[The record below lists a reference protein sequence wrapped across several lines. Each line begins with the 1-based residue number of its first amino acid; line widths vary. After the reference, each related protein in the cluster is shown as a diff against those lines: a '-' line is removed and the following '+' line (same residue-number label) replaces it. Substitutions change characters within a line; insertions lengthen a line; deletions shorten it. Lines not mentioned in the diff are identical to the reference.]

1 MTIIDRYIF
10 KVVLGT
16 ALIALLVLLALEIFL
31 TFLAELED
39 LGVGNYGVVEI
50 LKYVLLILPGLAYQT
65 FPMALLLG
73 GLLGMGTLASGS
85 ELMVMRA
92 AGLSVLRLIWATLKV
107 GLLLGL
113 VAMALSEFVAPPA
126 ERSAQELR
134 STAKASNIAIR
145 EGRGFWAKDGNH
157 FIQVRSVLPDAR
169 LADIHIYEMG
179 QASEL
184 NAVIQAQS
192 AHYQDGHWVLERA
205 SRRFLQ
211 PERVTTAQLDS
222 LVIEESVINPDMLD
236 VLAADPEDLAMRDL
250 LIYIDYLKANG
261 LDAKDYQLAF
271 WSKMLTPFS
280 NLAMLFV
287 AMPFVF
293 SSQRQ
298 IGMGQR
304 LLIGIGLGLLFFLGN
319 RLIGNLVLLYG
330 YPPWLGASLPT
341 LLFFAGGAYGL
352 RKMR

>member
-1 MTIIDRYIF
+1 MTLIDRYIF
-10 KVVLGT
+10 KVVIGT
-16 ALIALLVLLALEIFL
+16 ALTALLMLLALETFF

-39 LGVGNYGVVEI
+39 LGVGHYGVAEI

-73 GLLGMGTLASGS
+73 GLLGMGMLASGN
-85 ELMVMRA
+85 ELVVMRA
-92 AGLSVLRLIWATLKV
+92 AGLSVSRLVWATLKV

-113 VAMALSEFVAPPA
+113 VAMALSEFLAPPM

-134 STAKASNIAIR
+134 STAKSSNIVIR
-145 EGRGFWAKDGNH
+145 EGRGFWAKDGAY
-157 FIQVRSVLPDAR
+157 FIQVRAVLPEAR
-169 LADIHIYEMG
+169 LADIYVYEMG
-179 QASEL
+179 KESEL
-184 NAVIQAQS
+184 KSVTRAQS
-192 AHYQDGHWVLERA
+192 ARYQDGQWILEGVNR
-205 SRRFLQ
+205 SLLQ
-211 PERVTTAQLDS
+211 SDRVITDHLDS
-222 LVIEESVINPDMLD
+222 LIIEESVINPDMLE

-250 LIYIDYLKANG
+250 LTYIDYLKSNG
-261 LDAKDYQLAF
+261 LEAKEYQLAF
-271 WSKMLTPFS
+271 WSKMFTPFS
-280 NLAMLFV
+280 NIAMLFV

-293 SSQRQ
+293 GSQRQ

-304 LLIGIGLGLLFFLGN
+304 LLIGICLGLLFFLGN
-319 RLIGNLVLLYG
+319 RLLGNLVLLYG